1 MRKRKPLTRAFTET
15 NFRPAGARGRIPA
28 VLRKLAALATLSL
41 LACGDTVATARPR
54 GDVVSTPEVV
64 RPAGSAQ
71 PVTVIAPQAV
81 LKPQT
86 VGALE
91 RPQALRRFWDA
102 LSALEAGQ
110 LAGDVR
116 VVQYGDSHTAADI
129 ETAAIRRALQARF
142 GDGGRGFVALGQPWK
157 HYVQE
162 SVRTGMSRE
171 WAAERG
177 TYVQGKF
184 VGDGL
189 YGLGGAAVFS
199 GKKGGR
205 AWADCSAPAS
215 RLEIAYLEQPN
226 GGSFEVYIDGAR
238 RAKVQSRGERVVSSF
253 QTFDVPEGPHNVELR
268 PLGDGD
274 VRVFGVALDRSNSGV
289 VYDALGINGA
299 RASGLLHLSEVHM
312 AEQLRH
318 RAPHLV
324 ILAYG
329 TNETG
334 DDTSPQTYERQLV
347 DVLGRLSRAV
357 PESACLLLG
366 PPDRAIETKDGWVTS
381 PRVFEVA
388 AVQRRVAE
396 AAGCAYYSQF
406 DAMGGEGSIANWALE
421 EPARAQKD
429 RVHLSREGYVQLGG
443 SVASD
448 LMRAYMIYRVA
459 PGAGAGAGAGAGPGL
474 LPVVPAGSAS
484 GPQLMPKVGAP

>member
-1 MRKRKPLTRAFTET
+1 M
-15 NFRPAGARGRIPA
+15 
-28 VLRKLAALATLSL
+28 
-41 LACGDTVATARPR
+41 
-54 GDVVSTPEVV
+54 
-64 RPAGSAQ
+64 
-71 PVTVIAPQAV
+71 
-81 LKPQT
+81 

-129 ETAAIRRALQARF
+129 ETGAIRRALQARF
-142 GDGGRGFVALGQPWK
+142 GDGGRGFVALGEPWK

-162 SVRTGMSRE
+162 GVRTGMSRE
-171 WAAERG
+171 WASERG
-177 TYVQGKF
+177 KYVQGKF

-189 YGLGGAAVFS
+189 YGLGGASVFS
-199 GKKGGR
+199 AKKGGR

-226 GGSFEVYIDGAR
+226 GGSFEVYVDGAK
-238 RAKVQSRGERVVSSF
+238 RAKVVSRGDRVVSSF
-253 QTFDVPEGPHNVELR
+253 QGFDVPEGPHNVELR

-274 VRVFGVALDRSNSGV
+274 VRVFGVTLDRANSGI

-299 RASGLLHLSEVHM
+299 RAAGLLHLSEAHM

-324 ILAYG
+324 VLAYG

-347 DVLGRLSRAV
+347 DVLGRVSRAV
-357 PESACLLLG
+357 PESSCLLLG
-366 PPDRAIETKDGWVTS
+366 LPDRAIETKDGWVTS
-381 PRVFEVA
+381 PRVFDVA

-406 DAMGGEGSIANWALE
+406 EAMGGEGAIAGWALE

-448 LMRAYMIYRVA
+448 LMRAYMIYKTV
-459 PGAGAGAGAGAGPGL
+459 PGAGAGPSL
-474 LPVVPAGSAS
+474 LPVVPAPTAS
-484 GPQLMPKVGAP
+484 GPQLMPPLGAAH